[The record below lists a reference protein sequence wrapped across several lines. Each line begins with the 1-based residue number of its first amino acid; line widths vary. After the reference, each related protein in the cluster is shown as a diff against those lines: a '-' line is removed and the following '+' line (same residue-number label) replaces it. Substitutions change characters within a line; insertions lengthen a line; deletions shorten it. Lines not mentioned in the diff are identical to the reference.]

1 MHSPQQLTDSKAKAL
16 VLLVSTRAF
25 KMLNLGNWAR
35 KFWIVQTILHRF
47 WQRKGNQRKLGF
59 LLKCLFFRSVYSI
72 LPEQFL
78 QLTGSRMLLQWNITR
93 DIHLYLV
100 QCLHV
105 SSTHIPYQSTFTHI
119 CFPLHKVNSP
129 YKCQH
134 RITLRIFLSF
144 QTLSFCV
151 PDAEAATS
159 SSVSPPHCTKLIAP
173 QKRTVS
179 DCSQPR
185 QTFLYQLYSLHV
197 LKTSL
202 YAALAFCK
210 MSSVKAPQ

>member
-1 MHSPQQLTDSKAKAL
+1 VHSPQQLTDSKAKAL

-159 SSVSPPHCTKLIAP
+159 SSVSPPTALNWLHLRKE
-173 QKRTVS
+173 QFQTVHN
-179 DCSQPR
+179 PGR
-185 QTFLYQLYSLHV
+185 H
-197 LKTSL
+197 
-202 YAALAFCK
+202 FCISYIHF
-210 MSSVKAPQ
+210 MF